1 MRLKDK
7 AAIVTGASHGMGE
20 AEARLFAAEGARV
33 IVADVLADEAERV
46 AADIRDAGQE
56 AIAARID
63 VTSEP
68 EWMALID
75 KAVSTYGRLDILIN
89 NAGISGS

>member
-20 AEARLFAAEGARV
+20 AEARLVAAEGARV